1 MELTP
6 GHWSGI
12 VGDDF
17 HNLDGKPM
25 TAHDYITLL
34 GGTFWLAIL
43 VIRQAVAY
51 RSVIRSHRTHSSE
64 ERSHD

>member
-1 MELTP
+1 
-6 GHWSGI
+6 
-12 VGDDF
+12 
-17 HNLDGKPM
+17 M